1 MFSCDSMWFPQ
12 CVGCVCSSV
21 PRLGMA
27 SRRRRREYL
36 GIALDLQRNRT
47 TLLGILGQ
55 GPLFFESFEA
65 ALHCSY
71 HDLII
76 SPAWWSL
83 HLRTCDMVEAYQT
96 VWFFTSW
103 CVTMTHTKLSQEW
116 NHGMRISGAQSKR
129 ECWISWHAILSTD
142 YTWPVPKFWFHDV
155 PCLIGDGF
163 ESRTFWN
170 VLATVKT
177 VGPLQSR
184 KLCRATWWFMP
195 KSISSLNPKIPKSKN
210 MSENVTTLFQKRWK
224 WKYKSCFKLL

>member
-36 GIALDLQRNRT
+36 GVALDLQRNRT

-55 GPLFFESFEA
+55 GPLFFRIFRNSSSLLLSWPYHLPGLVVPSFENVW
-65 ALHCSY
+65 HG
-71 HDLII
+71 
-76 SPAWWSL
+76 WSL
-83 HLRTCDMVEAYQT
+83 SDCMI
-96 VWFFTSW
+96 FTSW
-103 CVTMTHTKLSQEW
+103 CVTMTHTKLSQKW

-155 PCLIGDGF
+155 PCLIGDCF
-163 ESRTFWN
+163 ESGTFWN

-224 WKYKSCFKLL
+224 WKYTSCFKLL